1 MEKKEILGLVEEVII
16 KGTGKVR
23 AMALIDTGATRS
35 SVDTAIA
42 TKAGHGPVIGSVAI
56 KKAHTFEKQTRV
68 QIAGKLILREKSFDV
83 KFTVSD
89 RSKMFTPVL
98 IGRDVLFSNFLVD
111 VEKTH
116 SSNKI
121 ADLRERGD

>member
-16 KGTGKVR
+16 KGTGKVH

-42 TKAGHGPVIGSVAI
+42 KKAGLGPVIGSVAI